1 MTESPNKSREA
12 RPFLVAIGGGTGS
25 GKTTVAKGLAGRH
38 SRIGVTLIDQDSYYR
53 DRSHLSREER
63 SRLNFDE
70 PGAFDYNLLVQH
82 LERLRGGEPVEK
94 PRYSFTARTRT
105 GEFDRVEPAPLIVLE
120 GLLAL
125 WDSRIRKLAGLK
137 IYVDADADVRMT
149 RRLRRDVG
157 ERGRTVE
164 SVVTQYLETVR
175 PMHRLHVEPT
185 KAYADLVLDTTDSS
199 LEDSMTKIDRALA
212 ETFPSLREAV
222 GLNDR
227 S

>member
-1 MTESPNKSREA
+1 M
-12 RPFLVAIGGGTGS
+12 
-25 GKTTVAKGLAGRH
+25 
-38 SRIGVTLIDQDSYYR
+38 TLIDQDSYYR